1 MARAPRN
8 KPAGRA
14 RNARQSPKNSTGS
27 SPAHKFFIYKVGI
40 LRRALD
46 RYSGPGLVKR
56 SGLTVAEW
64 RVLTHLYEAPATALE
79 LRMQGHADKA
89 EISRACAGLVAK
101 GYVRAD
107 IDPNDRRSAML
118 AITARGTKLHDAIV
132 PLRQALQD
140 ELEAWLSPREIVE
153 FHRILDKLTL
163 HLSSRIRVPA
173 KSGHEEPEA
182 SAPIRRR

>member
-1 MARAPRN
+1 MRQALRI
-8 KPAGRA
+8 KPAA
-14 RNARQSPKNSTGS
+14 RTRTVRQSPNAATRT

-79 LRMQGHADKA
+79 LRMQGYADKA

-107 IDPNDRRSAML
+107 VDPNDRRSAVL

-132 PLRQALQD
+132 PLRQELQD

-163 HLSSRIRVPA
+163 RLSSKIRAPA
-173 KSGHEEPEA
+173 KSGRGEVEA
-182 SAPIRRR
+182 SPSIKR

>member
-1 MARAPRN
+1 M
-8 KPAGRA
+8 
-14 RNARQSPKNSTGS
+14 
-27 SPAHKFFIYKVGI
+27 
-40 LRRALD
+40 RRALD

-89 EISRACAGLVAK
+89 EISRACAGLIAK

-107 IDPNDRRSAML
+107 VDPDDRRSAVL

-163 HLSSRIRVPA
+163 RLSAGSAHPRNPA
-173 KSGHEEPEA
+173 AQMSSADSA
-182 SAPIRRR
+182 SAHL

>member
-1 MARAPRN
+1 MR
-8 KPAGRA
+8 G
-14 RNARQSPKNSTGS
+14 RNARLSAAPLNRS

-89 EISRACAGLVAK
+89 EISRASAGLVAK
-101 GYVRAD
+101 GYARAQV
-107 IDPNDRRSAML
+107 DPNDRRSTVL
-118 AITARGTKLHDAIV
+118 AITSRGTKLHDAII

-140 ELEAWLSPREIVE
+140 ELEVWLTPREIAE
-153 FHRILDKLTL
+153 FHRVLDKLTS
-163 HLSSRIRVPA
+163 HLADKVRGTA
-173 KSGHEEPEA
+173 KSGRGEA
-182 SAPIRRR
+182 ETTPSLRRR

>member
-1 MARAPRN
+1 MSKVQRN
-8 KPAGRA
+8 KPATRV
-14 RNARQSPKNSTGS
+14 RNGRQSAATSSRT

-101 GYVRAD
+101 GFVRAD
-107 IDPNDRRSAML
+107 VDPNDRRSAVL
-118 AITARGTKLHDAIV
+118 AITTRGTKLHDAII
-132 PLRQALQD
+132 PLRQELQD
-140 ELEAWLSPREIVE
+140 ELEAWLSPRESVE

-163 HLSSRIRVPA
+163 RLSDKMRAPA
-173 KSGHEEPEA
+173 KP
-182 SAPIRRR
+182 RRSDVETSSHLKR

>member
-1 MARAPRN
+1 MRQALRNRAAARTRDV
-8 KPAGRA
+8 
-14 RNARQSPKNSTGS
+14 RQSPKAAPRT

-89 EISRACAGLVAK
+89 EISRACAGLVA
-101 GYVRAD
+101 
-107 IDPNDRRSAML
+107 
-118 AITARGTKLHDAIV
+118 
-132 PLRQALQD
+132 
-140 ELEAWLSPREIVE
+140 
-153 FHRILDKLTL
+153 
-163 HLSSRIRVPA
+163 
-173 KSGHEEPEA
+173 
-182 SAPIRRR
+182 

>member
-1 MARAPRN
+1 MSQAQRSKR
-8 KPAGRA
+8 PARA
-14 RNARQSPKNSTGS
+14 RNTRQAGTAATRS

-101 GYVRAD
+101 GYVRAEV
-107 IDPNDRRSAML
+107 DPSDRRSAVL

-132 PLRQALQD
+132 PLRQELQD

-153 FHRILDKLTL
+153 FHRILDKLTSR
-163 HLSSRIRVPA
+163 LSGKIRAPA
-173 KSGHEEPEA
+173 KSGRGETEA
-182 SAPIRRR
+182 SPSIKR

>member
-1 MARAPRN
+1 MSQAERSKQLAR
-8 KPAGRA
+8 GQ
-14 RNARQSPKNSTGS
+14 NARKSRPASTRT

-89 EISRACAGLVAK
+89 EISRASAGLVAK
-101 GYVRAD
+101 GYVRA
-107 IDPNDRRSAML
+107 
-118 AITARGTKLHDAIV
+118 
-132 PLRQALQD
+132 
-140 ELEAWLSPREIVE
+140 
-153 FHRILDKLTL
+153 
-163 HLSSRIRVPA
+163 
-173 KSGHEEPEA
+173 
-182 SAPIRRR
+182 

>member
-1 MARAPRN
+1 MSQTQRSKR
-8 KPAGRA
+8 PARA
-14 RNARQSPKNSTGS
+14 RNARQGERAATRS

-89 EISRACAGLVAK
+89 EISRACAGLIAK

-107 IDPNDRRSAML
+107 VDPHDRRSAVL

-132 PLRQALQD
+132 PLRQELQD

-153 FHRILDKLTL
+153 FHRILDKLIVRLSETI
-163 HLSSRIRVPA
+163 HTPSSASSSPGSSRR
-173 KSGHEEPEA
+173 S
-182 SAPIRRR
+182 R

>member
-1 MARAPRN
+1 MNRALRSK
-8 KPAGRA
+8 KPARRRHA
-14 RNARQSPKNSTGS
+14 RRSA

-89 EISRACAGLVAK
+89 EISRASAGLVLK
-101 GYVRAD
+101 GYARAD
-107 IDPNDRRSAML
+107 VDPNDRRSIVL
-118 AITARGTKLHDAIV
+118 AITPRGTKLHDAII
-132 PLRQALQD
+132 PMRQALQD
-140 ELEAWLSPREIVE
+140 ELEEWLSPREIAE
-153 FHRILDKLTL
+153 FHRTLDKLTSA
-163 HLSSRIRVPA
+163 LSDKMRPA
-173 KSGHEEPEA
+173 AKTTPSL
-182 SAPIRRR
+182 RRR

>member
-1 MARAPRN
+1 MSRLQRS
-8 KPAGRA
+8 KQLTRA
-14 RNARQSPKNSTGS
+14 RNARQSPAPATRT

-101 GYVRAD
+101 GFVRAD
-107 IDPNDRRSAML
+107 VDPNDRRSAVL
-118 AITARGTKLHDAIV
+118 AITTRGIKLHDAII

-163 HLSSRIRVPA
+163 RLAGRIRAPA
-173 KSGHEEPEA
+173 KS
-182 SAPIRRR
+182 RRGDVETSPLLKR

>member
-1 MARAPRN
+1 MSQTQRR
-8 KPAGRA
+8 KQPARA
-14 RNARQSPKNSTGS
+14 RNARQSPKPATRT

-107 IDPNDRRSAML
+107 VDPNDRRSTVL
-118 AITARGTKLHDAIV
+118 AITTRGTKLHDAIV
-132 PLRQALQD
+132 PLRQELQD

-163 HLSSRIRVPA
+163 RLTDRIHPAPNSPSSSPGLSRRSR
-173 KSGHEEPEA
+173 
-182 SAPIRRR
+182 